1 MVLTVTKRE
10 KERRVSQCHN
20 NTLIPIPIHRV
31 SGDKLHLWLRFRSEA
46 PDGLLV
52 WAGEGRGTGFIGGAG
67 SLLGPPPGDSLTL
80 GLQDG
85 RLSLSY
91 NLGSGFAHLTYNN
104 TGRLDDGQWHTV
116 RLSRCVLV

>member
-1 MVLTVTKRE
+1 MKRRE
-10 KERRVSQCHN
+10 DLDQTA
-20 NTLIPIPIHRV
+20 NTNLPFHRV

-52 WAGEGRGTGFIGGAG
+52 WAGEGRGTEGRDRSGGG
-67 SLLGPPPGDSLTL
+67 LLGPPPGDSLTL

-85 RLSLSY
+85 RLALTY

-104 TGRLDDGQWHTV
+104 TGRLDDGQWHNV
-116 RLSRCVLV
+116 KISRCVMFVLVLTQ